1 MVDQVAD
8 GAAFR
13 PEHGRAWWKR
23 LSWVGVLVAGVGF
36 YLLVLR
42 TLVATENINF
52 FPSLILLGSVTVPAT
67 VLVFAWD
74 TGRQP
79 AVSVRIVAV
88 TAVCGGIVGTL
99 AAGTLEYDALRR
111 LGTLPMLA
119 VGVIEELA
127 KMVVPAILLLIVR
140 RPKPGAGLI
149 VGVASGMGFAT
160 LETMGYGFTALLEA
174 RSLAAVDETL
184 LLRALLAPAGHVA
197 WTGMTVAALW
207 NIPIAPRKG
216 RAVLLALAA
225 FVVAVILHTAW
236 DGSNNLIV
244 HVVVVVLSLAIL
256 LVLIHRSHRP
266 AGSAS
271 HHHGRGRLKE
281 SGAQAA

>member
-1 MVDQVAD
+1 MADQVLQGARPRTAAD
-8 GAAFR
+8 
-13 PEHGRAWWKR
+13 RAWWQK
-23 LSWVGVLVAGVGF
+23 LTWLVVLIAGVGF

-52 FPSLILLGSVTVPAT
+52 FPSLILLGSITVPAT

-79 AVSVRIVAV
+79 AVSARIVAV
-88 TAVCGGIVGTL
+88 TAVCGGIIGTL
-99 AAGTLEYDALRR
+99 AAGTLEYDALKR

-127 KMVVPAILLLIVR
+127 KMVVPAILLLVVR

-160 LETMGYGFTALLEA
+160 LETMGYGFTALLQA
-174 RSLAAVDETL
+174 KSLAAVDETL

-207 NIPIAPRKG
+207 QIPIAHRKG
-216 RAVLLALAA
+216 RAVA
-225 FVVAVILHTAW
+225 VAVGALVLAVVLHTLW

-244 HVVVVVLSLAIL
+244 HIAVVVLSLAIL
-256 LVLIHRSHRP
+256 LVLIHRSHRIP
-266 AGSAS
+266 RVDAS
-271 HHHGRGRLKE
+271 DMGTSIH
-281 SGAQAA
+281 